1 MKINRLRTAALSLSL
16 ATALAIPAFA
26 ADALAESSASADP
39 IVISPP
45 PTIAVQEV
53 DIPEDPFVIAPQDPS
68 VIAGNS
74 TFSLQINGKDT
85 GVIPCVMVP
94 LRAVAESLGFRV
106 IWNNGSVLVDNGVIH
121 TNVTIGKDL
130 YIMSTSLE
138 GSGRSSMPFSL
149 GAAPYLSHG
158 VTYVPVTLFQH
169 LLGNSDNVITVD
181 GGKIMINTQP

>member
-16 ATALAIPAFA
+16 AAALAIPAFA
-26 ADALAESSASADP
+26 ADALAAAP
-39 IVISPP
+39 VVISPP
-45 PTIAVQEV
+45 PTIAVQET
-53 DIPEDPFVIAPQDPS
+53 DIPEDPFVIAPQDSS

-94 LRAVAESLGFRV
+94 LRAVAEFLGFQV
-106 IWNNGSVLVDNGVIH
+106 TWNNGSVLVDNGVIH

-181 GGKIMINTQP
+181 GGKIIINTQP